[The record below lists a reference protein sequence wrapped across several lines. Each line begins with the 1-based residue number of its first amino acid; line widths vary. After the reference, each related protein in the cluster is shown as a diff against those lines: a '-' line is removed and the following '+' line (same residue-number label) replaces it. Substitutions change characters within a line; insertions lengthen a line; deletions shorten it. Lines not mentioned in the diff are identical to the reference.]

1 MDETIRTDVRI
12 RLLSDDKFFGPGVC
26 DLLEGIES
34 CGSIQAAC
42 KQMGMSYSKGS
53 HIVKKLEDKMGT
65 PMVQRWAGGNG
76 GGGAV
81 LTEEAKKLTKNYR
94 EMVYDVENY
103 TEKAYHKYF
112 ADLLD
117 EKKERGKKDE
127 AD

>member
-26 DLLEGIES
+26 ELLEKIEIY
-34 CGSIQAAC
+34 GSILAAC

-81 LTEEAKKLTKNYR
+81 LTEDAKKLTKSYR
-94 EMVYDVENY
+94 EMVRDVEKY
-103 TEKAYHKYF
+103 TEEAFQIYF
-112 ADLLD
+112 ADLLG
-117 EKKERGKKDE
+117 ETKERGEKDE
-127 AD
+127 AN